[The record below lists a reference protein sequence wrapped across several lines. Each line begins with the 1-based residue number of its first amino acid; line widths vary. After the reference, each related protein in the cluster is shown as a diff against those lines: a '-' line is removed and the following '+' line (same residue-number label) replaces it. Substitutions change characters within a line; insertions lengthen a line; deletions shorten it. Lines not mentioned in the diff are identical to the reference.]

1 MTFRRKEIGK
11 SAEDLAL
18 KEIKK
23 QGLKVLER
31 NFKTKFGEI
40 DILAE
45 DKEAVVIVE
54 VKAKTQEQYGDPKE
68 AVDWKKKRK
77 LWQLGKFLEMKYPG
91 RSIRIDVV
99 AIKFLEDKLPIIEYI
114 KNAVTSP

>member
-1 MTFRRKEIGK
+1 MSFWRKEVGK

-23 QGLKVLER
+23 QGLKVIER

-40 DILAE
+40 DILAK
-45 DKEAVVIVE
+45 DKEAIVIVE
-54 VKAKTQEQYGDPKE
+54 VKAKTQEEFGDPKE
-68 AVDWKKKRK
+68 AVDWKKQRK
-77 LWQLGKFLEMKYPG
+77 LWQLGRFLEMKYPR

-99 AIKFLEDKLPIIEYI
+99 AIKFLEDKPPIIEYI
-114 KNAVTSP
+114 KNAVTK